1 MGTSVPSFE
10 GKMPQLREKPRE
22 QIIRNGLPR
31 VGHQVPAP
39 IVLKIQRP
47 KEVDLKTLGKIN
59 AIGQGAEASNV
70 RVNGT
75 SWAIEEQMDE
85 WMFFAKA
92 RIRADTGD
100 WITQITV
107 LQGNTRTQE
116 QLYPEMQGTGREQ
129 VTSTRGTKENDQSG
143 IWKLQDESG

>member
-39 IVLKIQRP
+39 IILKIQRP
-47 KEVDLKTLGKIN
+47 KEVDRKTLVKIN

-75 SWAIEEQMDE
+75 ALAIEEQMDE
-85 WMFFAKA
+85 
-92 RIRADTGD
+92 
-100 WITQITV
+100 
-107 LQGNTRTQE
+107 
-116 QLYPEMQGTGREQ
+116 
-129 VTSTRGTKENDQSG
+129 
-143 IWKLQDESG
+143 